1 MKELNVIQRNFKWD
15 VLRFDSLGAFSK
27 DYLVQVQ
34 KNLEETFSDAE
45 IGRVQARYIAVLRRF
60 AECQYLEGFQ
70 RKPIQEIAIEQGTS
84 VLKSTFEEYLN
95 ALVMNPFRDLAMKSS
110 NTEMT
115 SLVREL
121 SGVVHA
127 LNGEV
132 LRDKVGACD
141 DKTFCFILAAFR
153 LKEVDYH
160 FESFRDTKLEVLY
173 SNDSI
178 SLCAASVRKP
188 VNRFFRFFIGGDASN
203 EEEFN
208 PERYYGGTPVSESR
222 ILSYCRNQ
230 DIPED
235 ISTKLMSIV
244 KCSKRFEKTCGQDGA
259 LYSLKVQ
266 YLNNKYAMAVAILD
280 KEGKPLHKEEIYARI
295 QKLHDQ
301 YPNLVNN
308 HSLAS
313 FVLRRKPILGE
324 ASAQGEWGLRTW
336 AKKRDVLQDIRDYV
350 SEVYAKTSQPVP
362 LEDIENQM
370 KALGHTYP
378 IKTLRTYVTKSG
390 CVGQRGN
397 RYVPQGFAGDVRYWM
412 GKLYLIQR
420 QAAYFFLESCERSA
434 SRKSLQTFIQ
444 DKTKHPVNV
453 ATLNRALNARPD
465 LFSATGTNK
474 KNQLIVFSG
483 QIKSKRDVP
492 KEIPEPEKKEPEY
505 VKIIRPKIV
514 DYLFKHNSEL
524 QKNLTRIFIEDV
536 PKHLK
541 SGDSVI
547 RKIMSDEDIFLK
559 QNSSDGVT
567 VSLQPTYRARMELE
581 MPKVRDESNPVED
594 KVPFSWESLKAG
606 IMKQLLKDNVDPTL
620 SGALDNVFL
629 IMRSGE
635 EEMPINSNFN
645 EVLPLLFKWV
655 SSSTTAEERRDLQEK
670 ILTYMEAFLRE
681 FHFLKYGD
689 RLNSVEGFGGLKY
702 TFREMGIF
710 PDKDREYLS
719 KEQFQIYWTIE
730 SVNTQ
735 RNKIVGHPGALAEQS
750 DKQSIIDIHNC
761 LSVMVWL
768 GKKFGQ

>member
-1 MKELNVIQRNFKWD
+1 MKDLNVIQRNFKWD

-45 IGRVQARYIAVLRRF
+45 IGKVQAKYIAVLRRF
-60 AECQYLEGFQ
+60 VECQYLEGFQ
-70 RKPIQEIAIEQGTS
+70 RKTIQEIAIEQGTS

-95 ALVMNPFRDLAMKSS
+95 TLVMNPFRDLAMKSS

-115 SLVREL
+115 SLVWEL

-132 LRDKVGACD
+132 LRDKVVCD

-153 LKEVDYH
+153 LKEVKYR

-178 SLCAASVRKP
+178 SLCDAF
-188 VNRFFRFFIGGDASN
+188 VNPFFRFFIDGDASN
-203 EEEFN
+203 EKEFN
-208 PERYYGGTPVSESR
+208 PESYYGCTPVSESR
-222 ILSYCRNQ
+222 ILAYCRNQ

-244 KCSKRFEKTCGQDGA
+244 KCSKRFEKTGGQDGA

-266 YLNNKYAMAVAILD
+266 YLNNLYAMAVAILD

-301 YPNLVNN
+301 YPNVVDNY
-308 HSLAS
+308 SLAS
-313 FVLRRKPILGE
+313 FVIRRKPILSE
-324 ASAQGEWGLRTW
+324 ASAQGEWRLQTW
-336 AKKRDVLQDIRDYV
+336 AEKRDVLQDIRDYV
-350 SEVYAKTSQPVP
+350 AEVYAKTSQPVP

-370 KALGHTYP
+370 KALGHTYST
-378 IKTLRTYVTKSG
+378 KTLRTYVTKSG
-390 CVGQRGN
+390 CVGKRGN
-397 RYVPQGFAGDVRYWM
+397 LYVPQGHTGDVRFWT

-420 QAAYFFLESCERSA
+420 YAAISLLESRGRSA
-434 SRKSLQTFIQ
+434 SRKSLRESI
-444 DKTKHPVNV
+444 KNETKHSVNV
-453 ATLNRALNARPD
+453 ATLNSALNARPD
-465 LFSATGTNK
+465 LFSVTGTNK
-474 KNQLIVFSG
+474 KNQLIVLSG

-536 PKHLK
+536 PKSLK
-541 SGDSVI
+541 DRASVI
-547 RKIMSDEDIFLK
+547 RKIMSDENIFLK
-559 QNSSDGVT
+559 QNSSDGYT

-581 MPKVRDESNPVED
+581 MPKVRDESNPAED
-594 KVPFSWESLKAG
+594 NIPFPWESLKAG

-635 EEMPINSNFN
+635 EEMPINSNFKK
-645 EVLPLLFKWV
+645 VLPLLFKWV

-670 ILTYMEAFLRE
+670 ILTFMEAFLRE

-689 RLNSVEGFGGLKY
+689 DLKSVQGFGGLKY
-702 TFREMGIF
+702 TFREKGIF
-710 PDKDREYLS
+710 PDKDREYLPP
-719 KEQFQIYWTIE
+719 EQMQMYKTIE
-730 SVNTQ
+730 LVNSQ
-735 RNKIVGHPGALAEQS
+735 RNKVVGHPEALAEQS
-750 DKQSIIDIHNC
+750 DKQAIADIHNC